1 MRSAPQGAAP
11 RLGALLDDTKTYACG
26 YWTSDRP
33 GYTVADA
40 RRDRL
45 NLIAR
50 SLRLAPDARLLDL
63 GCGWGTLA
71 LYAAERHKTLVTA
84 VTADPEQAAHVRQ
97 TAREKGLEDR
107 IDVRCGTFR
116 DLTDSAFDAVAA
128 VARGEHG
135 DREPGVAYADFAAA
149 LHRKVRPGGR
159 VLVQQLGP
167 VPVRRAVALL
177 DGSGLEVRSVESLRE
192 HYARTV
198 AAWHRTLERY
208 GDAFAQLAGP
218 ETAREWQLHLA
229 GAAGEFGDG
238 PGGVDQIL
246 CTRPDAAS
254 ESDGDAESDADGV
267 LRA

>member
-11 RLGALLDDTKTYACG
+11 RLGALLDDTRTYACG

-33 GYTVADA
+33 GYTVVDA

-50 SLRLAPDARLLDL
+50 SLRLAPDTRLLDI
-63 GCGWGTLA
+63 GCGWGTLS

-107 IDVRCGTFR
+107 IDVRCGSYR
-116 DLTDSAFDAVAA
+116 DVTDGAFDAVAA
-128 VARGEHG
+128 VARGGGGVG
-135 DREPGVAYADFAAA
+135 DPESAYAEFAAA
-149 LHRKVRPGGR
+149 LHDRVRPGGR
-159 VLVQQLGP
+159 VLVQQLGS
-167 VPVRRAVALL
+167 VPVRRAVILL
-177 DGSGLEVRSVESLRE
+177 DSSGLEVRSVESLRE

-208 GDAFAQLAGP
+208 GDAFAQLVGP
-218 ETAREWQLHLA
+218 ETARAWQLQLA
-229 GAAGEFGDG
+229 GGAGEFGDRL
-238 PGGVDQIL
+238 GGVDQIL
-246 CTRPDAAS
+246 CTRPGAQDA
-254 ESDGDAESDADGV
+254 
-267 LRA
+267 LRP